1 MCLTELIAGAM
12 GSAYLGDILKEADIS
27 TYSAD
32 NSLVDEVEVG
42 TKGMG
47 KAGNGG
53 REVDK

>member
-1 MCLTELIAGAM
+1 MCLTELVAGAT
-12 GSAYLGDILKEADIS
+12 GSAYLGDILKEADIP

-32 NSLVDEVEVG
+32 NSLVEEVEVG
-42 TKGMG
+42 IKGIG